1 MSRSLRVRSML
12 ALTGAAVVFALAAC
26 GSDDA
31 PAAAPSGAPPA
42 ASASA
47 QPVLMMKDQWVKTAQ
62 SGMSAAYGT
71 LMNTTDKD
79 IVVVSATSTASPKM
93 ELHET
98 TMVEGK
104 MAMRPKEGGF
114 VIPAKGSHEFKPGGD
129 HLMLMDVTTPVK
141 PGDEVTF
148 TLTLK
153 DGGTVQF
160 TALGKDFAGG
170 NESYMPGMGDSSGM
184 PMGSPTASPMSMG

>member
-1 MSRSLRVRSML
+1 MPRSLRVRSIALFAGGAL
-12 ALTGAAVVFALAAC
+12 ALALSAC
-26 GSDDA
+26 GADDS
-31 PAAAPSGAPPA
+31 PAAAPSAAGPA

-47 QPVLMMKDQWVKTAQ
+47 QPVLMMKDPWVKTAD

-79 IVVVSATSTASPKM
+79 ITVVSATSTASPMM

-98 TMVEGK
+98 TMVDGK
-104 MAMRPKEGGF
+104 MAMKPKEGGF
-114 VIPAKGSHEFKPGGD
+114 LIPAKGSHEFKPGGD
-129 HLMLMDVTTPVK
+129 HLMLMDVKTPVK
-141 PGDEVTF
+141 PGSEVTF

-170 NESYMPGMGDSSGM
+170 NESYQPGTGGSGM
-184 PMGSPTASPMSMG
+184 PMGSPSASPTSTG

>member
-1 MSRSLRVRSML
+1 MSLRHRSLLATAGAIL
-12 ALTGAAVVFALAAC
+12 ALALAAC
-26 GSDDA
+26 GSEES
-31 PAAAPSGAPPA
+31 PSTAPSGQTAPTSP

-47 QPVLMMKDQWVKTAQ
+47 QPALVVKDPWVKTAQ

-71 LMNTTDKD
+71 LLNTTGTD
-79 IVVVSATSTASPKM
+79 IVVVSATSTASPKV

-98 TMVEGK
+98 TTVDGK

-114 VIPAKGSHEFKPGGD
+114 VIPADSSHEFKPGGD
-129 HLMLMDVTTPVK
+129 HFMLMDVTTPVR
-141 PGDEVTF
+141 PGDQITV

-153 DGGTVQF
+153 DGSTVQF

-170 NESYMPGMGDSSGM
+170 NESYHPGQS
-184 PMGSPTASPMSMG
+184 ASPMVMG

>member
-1 MSRSLRVRSML
+1 MSLRHRSLLVT
-12 ALTGAAVVFALAAC
+12 AGAILTLALAAC
-26 GSDDA
+26 GSSESPGTA
-31 PAAAPSGAPPA
+31 PT
-42 ASASA
+42 SA
-47 QPVLMMKDQWVKTAQ
+47 QPALVVKDPWVKTAQ

-71 LMNTTDKD
+71 LLNTTGTD
-79 IVVVSATSTASPKM
+79 IVVVSATSSASPKV

-98 TMVEGK
+98 TTVDGK

-114 VIPAKGSHEFKPGGD
+114 VIPANSSHEFKPGGD
-129 HLMLMDVTTPVK
+129 HFMLMDVTTPVR
-141 PGDEVTF
+141 PGDQITV

-170 NESYMPGMGDSSGM
+170 NESYHPGQS
-184 PMGSPTASPMSMG
+184 ASPMVMG